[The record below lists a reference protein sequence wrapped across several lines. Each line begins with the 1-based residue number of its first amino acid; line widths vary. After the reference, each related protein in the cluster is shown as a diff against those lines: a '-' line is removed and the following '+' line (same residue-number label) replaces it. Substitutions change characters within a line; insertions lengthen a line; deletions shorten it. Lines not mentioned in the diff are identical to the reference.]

1 MTSANVAIYL
11 IRKGGKIVGEH
22 SHHFLCHPHWED
34 LLKFQ
39 PLADHTIQWTWE
51 DEDEA
56 PHEKEPEALVDF
68 LEQLVKK
75 EEGIELRWPSRK
87 EKREKEGLPAPRQ
100 RYLGGEVVNKKDRK
114 RVITVV
120 RESDNSSRNSLNE
133 CLIAVGSAS
142 WRVDW
147 TDDTLKMERLQDKL
161 IDSGA
166 DPDLVREFRKAA
178 KEHYEK

>member
-11 IRKGGKIVGEH
+11 IRKGDKIVGKH

-100 RYLGGEVVNKKDRK
+100 RYQTTGKTEAAEDF
-114 RVITVV
+114 
-120 RESDNSSRNSLNE
+120 E
-133 CLIAVGSAS
+133 C
-142 WRVDW
+142 
-147 TDDTLKMERLQDKL
+147 
-161 IDSGA
+161 
-166 DPDLVREFRKAA
+166 
-178 KEHYEK
+178 